1 MLVNTNPSTSL
12 RLPKKLV
19 EEVCKFYSI
28 SEQSTA
34 VRRGIT
40 DYFLLPPSKSEPPID
55 HTSLYEKLTI
65 DERRTTTKIS
75 IRLPESLRATLK
87 ALSPSDTLSD
97 IIAMILATVLC
108 HPLSSVNDTAY
119 DKKLLRILGSKW
131 NKKMQDAIRNIFET
145 ANHRWTVSIEP
156 CVGALG
162 IHANFEVADTEIIND
177 DDWNKVNLYRIIQS
191 SPQKLALTLLSLDVS
206 EEQFNALKKEKPA
219 LTSKADIKA
228 AARYLYLNICS
239 YRHMGDTFS
248 NKMSSTSYYRRLSAI
263 YPLHLRLSGVTI
275 GEKDIFKVIQKYRKE
290 SNSLFIVDPNYLE
303 ANVYQDRVI
312 RRPESYKKKFG
323 FDEHKRL
330 AKLLRQIKQN
340 DGNDFIYF
348 CRITAPRTKG
358 KQCHAISTPEDLLIA
373 DRNLHETINDF
384 YYGYGFYYVD
394 VPLSDDITERII
406 TSFPFDRATAY
417 GKEVL

>member
-19 EEVCKFYSI
+19 EEVCKFYNI

-40 DYFLLPPSKSEPPID
+40 DYFLLPPSEQRINR
-55 HTSLYEKLTI
+55 TSLYEKVTI
-65 DERRTTTKIS
+65 EERRTTTKIS

-108 HPLSSVNDTAY
+108 HPLSSVND
-119 DKKLLRILGSKW
+119 
-131 NKKMQDAIRNIFET
+131 T

-290 SNSLFIVDPNYLE
+290 RNALFIVDPNYLE

-312 RRPESYKKKFG
+312 RHPESYKKKFG
-323 FDEHKRL
+323 FEEHKRL